1 MVGYYGVDS
10 LAVATTPKA
19 EQPSI
24 KKVKLN
30 NEGTLNLSFMVTNKD
45 GNAVTNMDYTILV
58 LDKDTDNDKETQ
70 RLKIVLD
77 GRKLTKKENTSE
89 PITCS
94 VTRYDTDAVSYTHLD
109 VYKRQAE
116 NRPQGQ
122 YYHPAKIYAGTDRKE
137 KSEKKDHHTCG
148 SRCGCAGTGVP
159 DFSGEKE
166 DVYKRQIYGKLGT
179 GISAPFKNT

>member
-77 GRKLTKKENTSE
+77 GRKLTKKRIRRN
-89 PITCS
+89 
-94 VTRYDTDAVSYTHLD
+94 L
-109 VYKRQAE
+109 
-116 NRPQGQ
+116 
-122 YYHPAKIYAGTDRKE
+122 
-137 KSEKKDHHTCG
+137 
-148 SRCGCAGTGVP
+148 
-159 DFSGEKE
+159 
-166 DVYKRQIYGKLGT
+166 
-179 GISAPFKNT
+179 

>member
-70 RLKIVLD
+70 RLKL
-77 GRKLTKKENTSE
+77 
-89 PITCS
+89 
-94 VTRYDTDAVSYTHLD
+94 YWM
-109 VYKRQAE
+109 AE
-116 NRPQGQ
+116 NLP
-122 YYHPAKIYAGTDRKE
+122 
-137 KSEKKDHHTCG
+137 KK
-148 SRCGCAGTGVP
+148 RI
-159 DFSGEKE
+159 
-166 DVYKRQIYGKLGT
+166 RQE
-179 GISAPFKNT
+179 PNNMQCDPV